1 MGKFDGVLLV
11 TDLDSTLL
19 NRCRRISEG
28 NRRAI
33 EYFEREGGL
42 FTYVTGR
49 TPFGTKVILDQMTP
63 RIPFG
68 CLNGGGIYDAN
79 ANQYVWRADLDP
91 QAEELID
98 FVRERFPEV
107 GIELC
112 GFDAAWV
119 LRRNHI
125 VDEHMALEGLR
136 FADATFGE
144 VKDLGI
150 AKVLLMTE
158 ADRIEELAEALSSH
172 PLSSEFAFVQ
182 SAEQYYEILPR
193 GASKGALLL
202 RLAEMLGISRGKTVA
217 IGDNHNDVSMI
228 QAAKLGAA
236 VANATSPAKS
246 AADLVLDVTNEQD
259 AIAHLI
265 AHLENSPCLS

>member
-91 QAEELID
+91 QAEKLID

-228 QAAKLGAA
+228 RAARLGVA
-236 VANATSPAKS
+236 VANATPPAKS

-265 AHLENSPCLS
+265 AHLENSPCLL